1 MPAKKK
7 VMFFVRS
14 FPVLSQTFVLNQ
26 VKDLVNEGMDVQVLS
41 VNPTNDDK
49 GVVEDIF
56 GESASKK
63 VTSILPTVHSSKSY
77 LHMLLG
83 FLYCMMSVKR
93 HKLISLFF
101 HFMAKKNKFLAK
113 DLMCLVWFLRDKNI
127 TTDSCIAH
135 FGSNGVVM
143 DYLIQAE
150 LVQCSNLFTIF
161 HGYEISRYDQLDLWQ
176 DLYGKLGGTLLP
188 ISEHWKNK
196 LIELG
201 ANTSKIEV
209 VHMGVDVNRFAY
221 SEKVVSSPLSI
232 LSVARATEKKGLK
245 YAIEAVLECPIEC
258 EYKVIGD
265 GALMDTL
272 KQAAASH
279 KNSHRVIFEGAKPSS
294 FVAESLKN
302 TDLFLLPSVR
312 DSKGDMEGIPVSL
325 MEAMASGVVVLS
337 TIHSGIPE
345 LVEHGKTGFLVKEKD
360 SHAISNIMLDIS
372 KRHDLNDIRRRAR
385 DKIEKSFNAEA
396 LKSNLIEI
404 LELGR

>member
-1 MPAKKK
+1 MLANTK
-7 VMFFVRS
+7 VLFFVRS

-26 VKDLVNEGMDVQVLS
+26 VKDLVNEGIDVQVLS
-41 VNPTNDDK
+41 VNPSNDAT
-49 GVVEDIF
+49 GLVEDVF
-56 GESASKK
+56 GESVSKK
-63 VTSILPTVHSSKSY
+63 VTSILPSAHSSKSY

-83 FLYCMMSVKR
+83 FLYCMVSVKR

-101 HFMAKKNKFLAK
+101 HFIAKQNKFLAK
-113 DLMCLVWFLRDKNI
+113 DLMCIVWFLRNKNI

-143 DYLIQAE
+143 DYLIEAG
-150 LVQCSNLFTIF
+150 LVKCSNLFTIF

-176 DLYGKLGGTLLP
+176 DLYGKLGGFLLP

-201 ANTSKIEV
+201 ANASKIEV
-209 VHMGVDVNRFAY
+209 VHMGVDVDRFAY
-221 SEKVVSSPLSI
+221 SEKVVSTPLSI

-258 EYKVIGD
+258 EYRIIGD
-265 GALMDTL
+265 GSLMDSL

-345 LVEHGKTGFLVKEKD
+345 LISDGETGFLVPEKD
-360 SHAISNIMLDIS
+360 SNAISAKIVEIS
-372 KRHDLNDIRRRAR
+372 QQSSLASIREAAR
-385 DKIEKSFNAEA
+385 QKVIDEFNASTLQTQLINI
-396 LKSNLIEI
+396 LKTN
-404 LELGR
+404 

>member
-1 MPAKKK
+1 MLANKK
-7 VMFFVRS
+7 VLFFVRS

-26 VKDLVNEGMDVQVLS
+26 VKDLVNEGIDVQVLS
-41 VNPTNDDK
+41 VNPTNDDT

-56 GESASKK
+56 GKSASKK
-63 VTSILPTVHSSKSY
+63 VTSILPTAHSSKSY

-83 FLYCMMSVKR
+83 FLYCMVSVKR
-93 HKLISLFF
+93 HELISLFF
-101 HFMAKKNKFLAK
+101 HFMAKKNRFLAK
-113 DLMCLVWFLRDKNI
+113 DLMCIVWFLRNKNI
-127 TTDSCIAH
+127 STDSCIAH

-143 DYLIQAE
+143 DYLIQAG
-150 LVQCSNLFTIF
+150 LVKCTNLFTIF

-176 DLYGKLGGTLLP
+176 NLYGNLGGILLP
-188 ISEHWKNK
+188 ISDHWKNK

-201 ANTSKIEV
+201 ANASKIEV

-221 SEKVVSSPLSI
+221 SEKVVSTPLSI

-245 YAIEAVLECPIEC
+245 YAIKAVLECPIEC
-258 EYKVIGD
+258 KYRIIGD
-265 GALMDTL
+265 GDLMNSL
-272 KQAAASH
+272 KQDAASH
-279 KNSHRVIFEGAKPSS
+279 SNSHRVIFEGAKPSS

-345 LVEHGKTGFLVKEKD
+345 LVKHGKTGFLVKEKD
-360 SHAISNIMLDIS
+360 SRAISDMILDIS
-372 KRHDLNDIRRRAR
+372 KRYDLNDIRRRAR
-385 DKIEKSFNAEA
+385 AKIEVSFNSET

-404 LELGR
+404 LTR